1 MASVSWP
8 SRARSADRLSSSKF
22 ISRASGHSRANDAS
36 TGAIECF
43 RAWMRAMRIERS
55 GARVPCIAALRRL
68 LLEGQGVHQPSLAP
82 GGVQAAIEFQRACL
96 ADIALENF
104 AVIAARLDRLQHRLV
119 VETEPGA
126 EVAGAAEQALDR
138 RHVRL

>member
-1 MASVSWP
+1 MASVSRP

-43 RAWMRAMRIERS
+43 RAWMRAMRIAF
-55 GARVPCIAALRRL
+55 GAAARWIIAAAPRRL
-68 LLEGQGVHQPSLAP
+68 LLEGQGVHQPALGP
-82 GGVQAAIEFQRACL
+82 GRVQAAIEFQRARL

-104 AVIAARLDRLQHRLV
+104 AVIASRLDGLQHRLV
-119 VETEPGA
+119 VEAKPRS
-126 EVAGAAEQALDR
+126 EVSGDR
-138 RHVRL
+138 KSVV